1 MPKSDNLIHLGG
13 NVSLDLPTLI
23 RSRML
28 LQANSGGGK
37 SWAIRRLL
45 EQSHGKVQQLV
56 IDLEGEF
63 STLREKFDYVIAG
76 KGGDTAADPRSAK
89 LLGRRLIELNVSA
102 ICDISE
108 LKAHERQRF
117 VKMFLESL
125 VDAPAKLRHPV
136 VVVIDEA
143 HIFCPQA
150 GSAESGTAVIDLCTR
165 GRKRGLCA
173 VLATQRLSKLHKDA
187 CAELGNKMIGCTG
200 LDIDQKRAA
209 DELGISDKDERRA
222 LRTLKPG
229 QFHVFGPALRV
240 KGEGEGGVVQVTV
253 GTVQTKHPE
262 LAADLK
268 GEPPAPTEKIKKVLA
283 DLADLP
289 EQAEKEVKDN
299 AELRKEVASLKRE
312 ITRMQKEGGAD
323 PEAARDRDQAVADLA
338 TARQQTKQVFDYCE
352 QLRKHISNLAYLAR
366 QKSEAIG
373 VIRGGIEGL
382 SETLADLASQAPVS
396 VLPDRPGRSSTRTVR
411 RQSVT
416 PRPAVAPVPKRSV
429 EPTIPSIADT
439 GELTGPQ
446 RRILEALAKCEAV
459 GITPVKK
466 AVLAAIAGYSVGGAF
481 NNPLGNLRSAGLID
495 YPGPG
500 VVDFTD
506 AGRSLVESDTAP
518 ITLEELHSQML
529 SLLNGPQQKILSVVL
544 EAHPERITKE
554 ELAERAGYAI
564 GGAFNN
570 PLGRLRSMGL
580 VTKTGPIG
588 ATDILFPDGLA

>member
-1 MPKSDNLIHLGG
+1 MSKPDNLIHLGG
-13 NVSLDLPTLI
+13 NISLDLQTLI

-89 LLGRRLIELNVSA
+89 LLGRRLLELNVSA

-117 VKMFLESL
+117 VKLFLESL
-125 VDAPAKLRHPV
+125 VNAPAKLQHPTI
-136 VVVIDEA
+136 VVIDEA
-143 HIFCPQA
+143 HLFCPQT
-150 GSAESGTAVIDLCTR
+150 GSAEAGPAVIDLCTR

-187 CAELGNKMIGCTG
+187 CAELLNKMIGRTS
-200 LDIDQKRAA
+200 LDIDRKRVG
-209 DELGISDKDERRA
+209 DELGLLSKSDSLA
-222 LRTLKPG
+222 LRNLDPG
-229 QFHVFGPALRV
+229 EFHIYGPALRV
-240 KGEGEGGVVQVTV
+240 KGHAEGGVIQVAV
-253 GTVQTKHPE
+253 GAVQTKHPE

-268 GEPPAPTEKIKKVLA
+268 GEPPAPTAKIKKLMA

-289 EQAEKEVKDN
+289 VQAEQEQKDN
-299 AELRKEVASLKRE
+299 AELRKEVAQLKRQLTIAE
-312 ITRMQKEGGAD
+312 KSGGGD
-323 PEAARDRDQAVADLA
+323 PEAVRQRDEALEKAALIESEY
-338 TARQQTKQVFDYCE
+338 FDY
-352 QLRKHISNLAYLAR
+352 RVKATDFVFSA
-366 QKSEAIG
+366 QKLVG
-373 VIRGGIEGL
+373 VVVDQIKSIFQTASRFEELCDGIDALNAKKPSSAQSG
-382 SETLADLASQAPVS
+382 Q
-396 VLPDRPGRSSTRTVR
+396 GRSSTRTVW
-411 RQSVT
+411 RQPVK
-416 PRPAVAPVPKRSV
+416 PRPAAAPAPSRATEASL
-429 EPTIPSIADT
+429 PSISDN

-481 NNPLGNLRSAGLID
+481 NNPLGNLRSSGLID

-500 VVDFTD
+500 LVDFTD
-506 AGRSLVESDTAP
+506 AGRELVESDTAP
-518 ITLEELHSQML
+518 ITLEELHAQML
-529 SLLNGPQQKILSVVL
+529 SLLNGPQQKILSAVL
-544 EAHPERITKE
+544 DAHPEQLTKE

-588 ATDILFPDGLA
+588 ATDILFPEGLA